1 MTTAANVVDCVVV
14 GGGPAGLTA
23 ALYLARYR
31 RSVQVFDSGESRALM
46 IPVARNLPGFPAGI
60 SGSSWLSNLR
70 EQAAQFSVCPQ
81 PATVAKVTPGRD
93 GFRIE
98 YSLHGEVEK
107 HSRPSLERY
116 RFSRM
121 TSTGFRKQKL
131 ARRRRTTLVLSRFPA
146 LP

>member
-1 MTTAANVVDCVVV
+1 
-14 GGGPAGLTA
+14 
-23 ALYLARYR
+23 
-31 RSVQVFDSGESRALM
+31 M

-107 HSRPSLERY
+107 HSRLVKAKRVLIACGVRDSFPEISN
-116 RFSRM
+116 
-121 TSTGFRKQKL
+121 
-131 ARRRRTTLVLSRFPA
+131 ARGR
-146 LP
+146 

>member
-107 HSRPSLERY
+107 HSRLVKAKRVLIACGVRDSFPEISN
-116 RFSRM
+116 
-121 TSTGFRKQKL
+121 
-131 ARRRRTTLVLSRFPA
+131 ARGVRRTGHFTRR
-146 LP
+146 